1 MDGEKQQRE
10 KGEGKQSH
18 IYIFEN
24 SKFKHVAVIS
34 QLTKDS
40 MDFFFPFKKANNK
53 RFLLYKIMNTY
64 FFQLFKGFQLYT
76 QTSKCE
82 TQKQAVIVGVLSRGK
97 GCARKNSPGIY
108 TRVKKYLQWI
118 KSITEKKG
126 KCYKENDPG
135 KNVIR

>member
-1 MDGEKQQRE
+1 MVP
-10 KGEGKQSH
+10 
-18 IYIFEN
+18 FE
-24 SKFKHVAVIS
+24 
-34 QLTKDS
+34 Q
-40 MDFFFPFKKANNK
+40 NNK
-53 RFLLYKIMNTY
+53 Y
-64 FFQLFKGFQLYT
+64 FFKLFKGFQFYT

-82 TQKQAVIVGVLSRGK
+82 TQNQAFIVGVVSRGK